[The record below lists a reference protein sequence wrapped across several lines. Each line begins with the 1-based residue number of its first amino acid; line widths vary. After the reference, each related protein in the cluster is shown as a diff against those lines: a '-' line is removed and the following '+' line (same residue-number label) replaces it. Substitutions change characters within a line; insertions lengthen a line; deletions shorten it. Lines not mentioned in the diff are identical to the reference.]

1 MFSPDSVMQSHL
13 ERFLAEPMA
22 WKLQVFCVILCK
34 DSPRKGQCL
43 FITGEDFESESLRV
57 PHGEAEGGMDVDSRL
72 RPSRRVAI
80 RLMVVEKTIT
90 SNYFWE
96 LSYETLGIYMIQL
109 TTSPTD

>member
-34 DSPRKGQCL
+34 DSPRKGQAGL
-43 FITGEDFESESLRV
+43 HSERLRV
-57 PHGEAEGGMDVDSRL
+57 PHGEAKGGMDVDSRL
-72 RPSRRVAI
+72 RPTRRVAI
-80 RLMVVEKTIT
+80 RKRTIT
-90 SNYFWE
+90 SNYFGE
-96 LSYETLGIYMIQL
+96 LSYKTLGNYMIQL